1 MRHFLSWGLGF
12 FRYYKETRISTFVT
26 MQDFFCVSRVL
37 LAEDNLENR
46 KEQHANKVLLLSRA
60 SSSAGLYLLEA
71 SHVW

>member
-1 MRHFLSWGLGF
+1 
-12 FRYYKETRISTFVT
+12 